1 AGSCG
6 STIGAATISSV
17 RPRGRTNSTSGAAAT
32 GPGPPGARR
41 PTSSGAPVRPTSLRA
56 CGWRSGEDN
65 VDYYNVLVEQA
76 REHAEREHPEASAQH
91 RAAFANSVAYLV
103 TGWSGGYG
111 GPSVREHAVSHA
123 AAGIKPAG

>member
-1 AGSCG
+1 
-6 STIGAATISSV
+6 
-17 RPRGRTNSTSGAAAT
+17 
-32 GPGPPGARR
+32 
-41 PTSSGAPVRPTSLRA
+41 
-56 CGWRSGEDN
+56 
-65 VDYYNVLVEQA
+65 VDYYNAVLEQA

-123 AAGIKPAG
+123 AAGIKPAGEWGMDEACRFAEPLVFGELTALHRQVAAVEHCFDDDPADVAALAISPN